1 MLFGISNGL
10 ACDLDSFTWLLPGTL
25 VDHQTNLDDPPPSL
39 QPRYRAFTTTTR
51 RSVPLPCIST
61 LPLAVPAAWGSP
73 FRRQRQHASRAITA
87 RGSHVSCQRLD
98 RARATSVR
106 ATARA
111 VNRYPPGSSR
121 GNNWTPVTIAVA
133 TLTTLQQWFT
143 HVRLPGPHLTHHV
156 RLFRGAHHPGS
167 FTGATHG
174 GLQPPPAG
182 RLWRACLHHRHN
194 TATISAIFYIAT
206 SSRARGAPSSAKRS
220 NATAGNSRS
229 SHMSNA

>member
-1 MLFGISNGL
+1 VHQYSPPRSFSCLGFSLPPPASTRQPAPSRRGVPTFRAGAQTGL
-10 ACDLDSFTWLLPGTL
+10 A
-25 VDHQTNLDDPPPSL
+25 PPP
-39 QPRYRAFTTTTR
+39 
-51 RSVPLPCIST
+51 C
-61 LPLAVPAAWGSP
+61 
-73 FRRQRQHASRAITA
+73 
-87 RGSHVSCQRLD
+87 
-98 RARATSVR
+98 R

-182 RLWRACLHHRHN
+182 RLRRACLHHRHN

-206 SSRARGAPSSAKRS
+206 SRRARGAPSSAYLT
-220 NATAGNSRS
+220 ATGEPGLASPACVPEVR
-229 SHMSNA
+229 